1 MRLNRLLLI
10 VPMAVALAVSGPLH
24 GQSASSSDAQ
34 ALEVLERAGARYA
47 AVKGLC
53 ADFEQVIEVT
63 LLGET
68 KHSRGRMCQQQP
80 NLFLMDFTEPAGD
93 LVVADGESLWIYYP
107 STDDKQVFRQAL
119 GSGGGGLDFH
129 REFLADPGVK
139 YVATYQ
145 AREVA
150 GGQVLHV
157 IGIVPNAPA
166 SYERARV
173 WIDEASGL
181 IHRVILEEENGSIR
195 NVALSNLD
203 VNPVLDP
210 ALFSFTPPPGA
221 NVLER

>member
-1 MRLNRLLLI
+1 MRLNHLLLI
-10 VPMAVALAVSGPLH
+10 LPMTAALAVSTPVR
-24 GQSASSSDAQ
+24 GQSTSSSDPQ

-47 AVKGLC
+47 AVSGLC

-68 KHSRGRMCQQQP
+68 KHSRGRMCQQPP

-119 GSGGGGLDFH
+119 GSGGNLDFH

-139 YVATYQ
+139 YQATYEAQ
-145 AREVA
+145 ETSGDA
-150 GGQVLHV
+150 VLHV
-157 IGIVPNAPA
+157 IAIVPNAPA
-166 SYERARV
+166 SYELARIWV
-173 WIDEASGL
+173 DEASGL

-203 VNPVLDP
+203 VNPVLDR